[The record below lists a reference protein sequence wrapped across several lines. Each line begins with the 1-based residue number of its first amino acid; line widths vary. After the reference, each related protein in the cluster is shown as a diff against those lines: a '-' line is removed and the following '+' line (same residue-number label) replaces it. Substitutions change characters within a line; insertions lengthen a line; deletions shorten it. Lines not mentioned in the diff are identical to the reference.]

1 MNLEGLL
8 SIIILAHFVSSCNAM
23 FHRAEGN
30 KDLVRSGE
38 KSKVVPEA
46 VAAAD
51 TPKVTWKIPG
61 SPFEYVYMGMGTFDS
76 WSEEC
81 QKLGPNMKPLTLD
94 VNFSKRVAKELLSA
108 AEGAVFDSEEVS
120 GSEIIEGRMIAYKL
134 ENLEEM
140 PCESYPRARDG
151 GKLPAF
157 FVPITSVQ
165 SSVLRESDLLRRSYT
180 CKLAAR
186 AHFPVPIVC
195 AGQ

>member
-1 MNLEGLL
+1 MILKSLL
-8 SIIILAHFVSSCNAM
+8 SIIILAHSLSSCASL
-23 FHRAEGN
+23 FRKDAGN

-46 VAAAD
+46 VAATD
-51 TPKVTWKIPG
+51 TPKVTWKLRG

-81 QKLGPNMKPLTLD
+81 QKLGPNMRPLTLD
-94 VNFSKRVAKELLSA
+94 VNFSRTVAKELLSA

-120 GSEIIEGRMIAYKL
+120 GSEIIEGRMIAYKIA
-134 ENLEEM
+134 NFQDK

-157 FVPITSVQ
+157 FAPITSIERGE
-165 SSVLRESDLLRRSYT
+165 LDESDLLRRTYT

-186 AHFPVPIVC
+186 VQFPVPIVC
-195 AGQ
+195 VGQ

>member
-1 MNLEGLL
+1 MIFKSLL
-8 SIIILAHFVSSCNAM
+8 SIIILALSLSSCASL
-23 FHRAEGN
+23 FR
-30 KDLVRSGE
+30 KDAADRDLIRSGE

-120 GSEIIEGRMIAYKL
+120 GSEIIEGRMIAYKIPNF
-134 ENLEEM
+134 EDK

-165 SSVLRESDLLRRSYT
+165 RSELREGDLLRRSYT